1 MIMEAKIN
9 IAEILKDKPQGTKFY
24 SILSDEECFLNEVSK
39 DSIHVD
45 INGRGRF
52 WCLSAYGSTYSF
64 PNGCVLLFPSREM
77 RDWDKFSWRKGDV
90 LTNSRGI
97 FCIFKEFSDYPYT
110 TFIATFVNN
119 VDFVTNGS
127 IIESTQ
133 EWNKAS
139 NENAEKYIGY
149 ITADLEKANRRLNLE
164 TLEIEKLP
172 EFKDGDIVVYG
183 KSVAICRKIYKHT
196 LCFYVSL
203 NEMFGLLFDDEVES
217 FEEYR
222 FATEEEKQ
230 QLFEALAKKGK
241 AWDAEKKQIV
251 DLKSKIDE
259 LKPFDKVLVRNRKT
273 QRWNA
278 DLFGFKSSDGVNIFY
293 HCVCTSWN
301 FCIPYEGNESLLGTT
316 KDVEG

>member
-24 SILSDEECFLNEVSK
+24 SILSDGECFLNEASK
-39 DSIHVD
+39 DDIHID
-45 INGRGRF
+45 IDGRGRL
-52 WCLSAYGSTYSF
+52 WCLSVYGSTYSF

-97 FCIFKEFSDYPYT
+97 FCIFKEFSGYPYT

-139 NENAEKYIGY
+139 NEDAEKYIGY

-196 LCFYVSL
+196 HCFYVSID
-203 NEMFGLLFDDEVES
+203 ETFGLLFDYNTVS
-217 FEEYR
+217 SEECR
-222 FATEEEKQ
+222 FAKEEEKQ
-230 QLFEALAKKGK
+230 QLFDALAKEGK
-241 AWDAEKKQIV
+241 AWDAEKKMIV
-251 DLKSKIDE
+251 NLKPKIE
-259 LKPFDKVLVRNRKT
+259 LKPFDKVLVRNRNT
-273 QRWNA
+273 QRWHA
-278 DLFGFKSSDGVNIFY
+278 DLFGFKSDGVNVFY
-293 HCVCTSWN
+293 HCVGSSWN
-301 FCIPYEGNESLLGTT
+301 FCIPYIGNESLLGTT
-316 KDVEG
+316 DNFE

>member
-1 MIMEAKIN
+1 MIMETKIN

-24 SILSDEECFLNEVSK
+24 SILSDEECFLNEASK
-39 DSIHVD
+39 DSIHID
-45 INGRGRF
+45 IDGRGRF

-97 FCIFKEFSDYPYT
+97 FCIFKEFSGYPYT

-139 NENAEKYIGY
+139 NEDAEKYIGY

-196 LCFYVSL
+196 HCFYVSID
-203 NEMFGLLFDDEVES
+203 ETFGLLFDYNTVS
-217 FEEYR
+217 SEECR
-222 FATEEEKQ
+222 FAKEEEKQ
-230 QLFEALAKKGK
+230 QLFDALAKEGN
-241 AWDAEKKQIV
+241 AWDAEKKMIV
-251 DLKSKIDE
+251 NLKPKIE
-259 LKPFDKVLVRNRKT
+259 LKPFDKVLVRNRNT
-273 QRWNA
+273 QRWHA
-278 DLFGFKSSDGVNIFY
+278 DLFGFKSDGVNVFY
-293 HCVCTSWN
+293 HCVGSSWN
-301 FCIPYEGNESLLGTT
+301 FCIPYIGNESLLGTT
-316 KDVEG
+316 DNFE

>member
-1 MIMEAKIN
+1 
-9 IAEILKDKPQGTKFY
+9 
-24 SILSDEECFLNEVSK
+24 
-39 DSIHVD
+39 
-45 INGRGRF
+45 
-52 WCLSAYGSTYSF
+52 
-64 PNGCVLLFPSREM
+64 M
-77 RDWDKFSWRKGDV
+77 RDWSKFSWRKGDV
-90 LTNSRGI
+90 LTNSRGV
-97 FCIFKEFSDYPYT
+97 FCIFKEFSGYPYT

-127 IIESTQ
+127 IIKATQ

-217 FEEYR
+217 SEEYR

-251 DLKSKIDE
+251 DLKPKWTP
-259 LKPFDKVLVRNRKT
+259 KPFDKVLVRANGYDPW
-273 QRWNA
+273 QVS
-278 DLFGFKSSDGVNIFY
+278 LFGYKDGKHYCPDCYEVEVIDGVYN
-293 HCVCTSWN
+293 VKAK
-301 FCIPYEGNESLLGTT
+301 E
-316 KDVEG
+316 K

>member
-1 MIMEAKIN
+1 MIMETKIN

-24 SILSDEECFLNEVSK
+24 SILSDGECFLNEASK
-39 DSIHVD
+39 GCIHID
-45 INGRGRF
+45 IDGRGRF
-52 WCLSAYGSTYSF
+52 WCLSVYGSTYSF

-90 LTNSRGI
+90 LTNSRGV
-97 FCIFKEFSDYPYT
+97 FCIFKEFSGYPYT
-110 TFIATFVNN
+110 TFIATFVSN

-127 IIESTQ
+127 IIEATQ

-139 NENAEKYIGY
+139 NEDAEKYIGY

-196 LCFYVSL
+196 HCFYVSID
-203 NEMFGLLFDDEVES
+203 ETFGLLFDCNTVS
-217 FEEYR
+217 SEEYR
-222 FATEEEKQ
+222 FAKEEEKQ
-230 QLFEALAKKGK
+230 QLFDALAKKGK

-251 DLKSKIDE
+251 DLKPKVDE
-259 LKPFDKVLVRNRKT
+259 LKPFDKVLVKDNPCESWEPALFWKKVDVK
-273 QRWNA
+273 
-278 DLFGFKSSDGVNIFY
+278 DLHPYKIIGGKRY
-293 HCVCTSWN
+293 R
-301 FCIPYEGNESLLGTT
+301 FCEPYEGNECLLDN
-316 KDVEG
+316 K

>member
-1 MIMEAKIN
+1 MEAKIN

-24 SILSDEECFLNEVSK
+24 SILSDGECFLNEASK
-39 DSIHVD
+39 DDIHID
-45 INGRGRF
+45 IDGRGRL
-52 WCLSAYGSTYSF
+52 WCLSVYGSTYSF

-97 FCIFKEFSDYPYT
+97 FCIFKEFSGYPYT

-139 NENAEKYIGY
+139 NEDAEKYIGY

-196 LCFYVSL
+196 HCFYVSIDKT
-203 NEMFGLLFDDEVES
+203 FGLLFDYNTVS
-217 FEEYR
+217 SEECR
-222 FATEEEKQ
+222 FAKEEEKQ
-230 QLFEALAKKGK
+230 QLFDALAKEGK
-241 AWDAEKKQIV
+241 AWDAEKKMIV
-251 DLKSKIDE
+251 NLKPKIE
-259 LKPFDKVLVRNRKT
+259 LKPFDKVLVRNRNT
-273 QRWNA
+273 QRWHA
-278 DLFGFKSSDGVNIFY
+278 DLFGFKSDGVNVFY
-293 HCVCTSWN
+293 HCVGSSWN
-301 FCIPYEGNESLLGTT
+301 FCIPYIGNESLLGTT
-316 KDVEG
+316 DNFE

>member
-9 IAEILKDKPQGTKFY
+9 IAEILKDKPKGTKFY
-24 SILSDEECFLNEVSK
+24 SILSDGECFLNEASK
-39 DSIHVD
+39 DSIHID
-45 INGRGRF
+45 IDGRGRF
-52 WCLSAYGSTYSF
+52 WCLSVYGSTYSF

-90 LTNSRGI
+90 LTNSRGV
-97 FCIFKEFSDYPYT
+97 FCIFKEFSGYPYT
-110 TFIATFVNN
+110 AFIATFVNN

-127 IIESTQ
+127 IIEATQ

-196 LCFYVSL
+196 HCFYVSID
-203 NEMFGLLFDDEVES
+203 ETFGLLFDYNTVS
-217 FEEYR
+217 SEECR
-222 FATEEEKQ
+222 FAKEEEKQ
-230 QLFEALAKKGK
+230 QLFDALAKKNK
-241 AWDAEKKQIV
+241 AWDAEKKMIV
-251 DLKSKIDE
+251 NLKPKIE
-259 LKPFDKVLVRNRKT
+259 LKPFDKVLVRNRNT
-273 QRWNA
+273 QRWHA
-278 DLFGFKSSDGVNIFY
+278 DLFGFKSDGVNVFY
-293 HCVCTSWN
+293 HCVGSSWN
-301 FCIPYEGNESLLGTT
+301 FCIPYIGNESLLGTT
-316 KDVEG
+316 DNFE

>member
-1 MIMEAKIN
+1 METKIN

-24 SILSDEECFLNEVSK
+24 SILSDGECFLNEASK
-39 DSIHVD
+39 DCIHID
-45 INGRGRF
+45 IDGRGRF
-52 WCLSAYGSTYSF
+52 WCLSVYGSTYLF

-90 LTNSRGI
+90 LTNSRGV

-127 IIESTQ
+127 IIEATQ

-139 NENAEKYIGY
+139 NEDAEKYIEY

-164 TLEIEKLP
+164 TLEVENLP

-196 LCFYVSL
+196 HCFYVSIDKT
-203 NEMFGLLFDDEVES
+203 FGLLFDYNTVS
-217 FEEYR
+217 SEECR
-222 FATEEEKQ
+222 FAKEEEKQ
-230 QLFEALAKKGK
+230 QLFDALAKKNK

-251 DLKSKIDE
+251 DLKPKWTP
-259 LKPFDKVLVRNRKT
+259 KPFDRVITRGDDDSIWT
-273 QRWNA
+273 A
-278 DLFGFKSSDGVNIFY
+278 NIFSHIDRY
-293 HCVCTSWN
+293 GQYVTIGCIGGYPY
-301 FCIPYEGNESLLGTT
+301 CIPYNEETAKLIGTT
-316 KDVEG
+316 DDWKG